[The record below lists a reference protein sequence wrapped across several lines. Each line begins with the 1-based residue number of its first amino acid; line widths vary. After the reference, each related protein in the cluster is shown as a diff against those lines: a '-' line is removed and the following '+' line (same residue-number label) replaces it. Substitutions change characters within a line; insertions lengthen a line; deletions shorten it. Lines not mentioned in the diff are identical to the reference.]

1 MVLTYRPETGLE
13 MPTQPPQLGNNDH
26 ISSFDGFENNS
37 SPPQEINRPIYPTT
51 TSANNNGNGFAQLI
65 NDGDG
70 AEFDFDFS
78 PRTHPFAR
86 TGHSRGGYS
95 HLSQGLGLGL
105 GPGPGPAGYG
115 KMGNNDPT
123 NEFMYQLPMPGDN
136 VGMRAFSE
144 GGLGT
149 NPNLDQR
156 GSQPLDLKALNE
168 RLQTLGLGGPSLDS
182 FQTIPAPRQPT
193 NLDPNPPSISQHLT
207 QNHPLDHPDQS
218 QSQFS
223 PSTPG
228 PNQQLASGF
237 QSSQFLSPD
246 HQFDQPFHAYPSVTE
261 LAPGDSIS
269 MYRPARAPSTTARST
284 RRGGTNVDPGE
295 EAGYAG
301 AGMPQ
306 DGASYWSAD
315 DITHRTPRTGAGGLD
330 DEMTVG
336 PTSVWTRNEMG
347 RDMYEHRDRLLRQES
362 NRNQQHMTELH
373 RQIREARDLAST
385 ATKLE
390 AAEKQLRELQAR
402 LIAEQVARTQ
412 IEQESGLREEE
423 MKNYQNEWASAVRAL
438 RRARDEGKK
447 SEEEKRRIQRCF
459 EEARDKLW
467 KYHETLRVREARAQG
482 KEEGR
487 AEAWQEAE
495 RWMGNSP
502 PIPGVEPVQAVPGA
516 VLHQTPMMQAQTPG
530 YLQSPTNQYFQQ
542 QAQQLQHQQPEQQ
555 PQQQAPQMASPG
567 PNMPMQSI
575 AQLMEYFANNPGA
588 FPQFNQPQPQH
599 TTPQPLAPQPQMAQ
613 QHQQPQQQP
622 QMMPASQ
629 NHNPMHMPQLSQP
642 HTMAPQSTMPHTTP
656 GTQYAQMPQ
665 AQQTP
670 GQSFA
675 PMQPQ
680 QTGQPSIVPITAQQ
694 TGHQMP
700 QQMMPQHTGMQ
711 SFKQPTP
718 PHAPS
723 MPQPMMVPVMVPV
736 AQPAPVPTTM
746 PMNTSQ
752 LPPGPPMQSHPTV
765 PPTTHPTIPTQ
776 GPTLTQAH
784 RTPRPQTE
792 QMHHTPGRQAPT
804 STRTQATRLPPAGP
818 RTGIST
824 VPHAPPPESVVQP
837 HAAESYLERVDHDPS
852 VKRMM
857 SGARSKTIHSSA
869 VPPTEGTRAPT
880 VHHTGARSNFDDG
893 GSNLDKPLP
902 NPFPPSAVL
911 GQTGGVQRSQTQ
923 RAPPSARS
931 HATDRQKMNRRMSL
945 SDGLHNS
952 HANRISQ
959 IPDGDRYPAF
969 PMGGNHNGGGGQG
982 RTHSRNT
989 SFGSVDPA
997 ATGLPLSRDVST
1009 FQSPNSEH
1017 RTTRPSNRATPVRS
1031 GRNSARS
1038 RVAGALR
1045 NDMDIEN
1052 ELPGIQEAEE
1062 EGMQSQPPPHIM
1074 PSNSKD
1080 HSHGQMPP
1088 PHMMSQMQAM
1098 QSQGQSGNGQGGGR
1112 GPPRPA
1118 PSMPNMR
1125 HMVRP
1130 VMPQP
1135 LGGGPPPQP
1144 GPNKPFSE
1152 PRGGPGGPGGQG
1164 HKSHHSLSALFH
1176 KRDLAAARSEYLPE
1190 PESTYHPPKTH
1201 DIFVP
1206 PGLAPM
1212 AVSGGAE
1219 DVSGPRHSALGLSGV
1234 GSEDGHER
1242 GPGPGPG
1249 HGPGGMQM
1257 NRMRAPT
1264 SSRSRSNHPP
1274 SAYFPASPGPPAH
1287 PAPTAASESAPAPSS
1302 PTRTLVHQFTSG
1314 GREPI
1319 NLDSPPESGTTR
1331 ETIIVTERTN
1341 AKPAHEV
1348 PLPPSRSIAPT
1359 AYSGMSPPQAES
1371 EYQYDPPVHAHQ
1383 VPLPGP
1389 KSGAPTM
1396 YTHFQSAQTHD
1407 VPPPRGGGT
1416 AYTAHTKVREPQ
1428 PHHKP
1433 LPPSKVGETAYTAQ
1447 SRSHEAHQVPLPPS
1461 KSAAPTA
1468 YTTHG
1473 QPSHHQPQAH
1483 QVPLPMPRSIAPT
1496 AYTASPP
1503 SPSEVSRSPGT
1514 GAAAGGVRAPSA
1526 PPEVR
1531 SIDFAQNVP
1540 LPRGGG
1546 TMYDQRTVVNSETD
1560 FEELRGPGPAR
1571 STKVPSTRVGA
1582 GTAVSTNG
1590 VKKAYRKPVPST
1602 IGEKVNANGNGNGNG
1617 IADGHVDPRN
1627 YPLPASRAPTARGR
1641 ASTYAASVPPIE
1653 EVTEPESGRENTI
1666 RRHAQSHAN
1675 VTSRVH

>member
-1 MVLTYRPETGLE
+1 
-13 MPTQPPQLGNNDH
+13 MPTQPQQHLREEQDDERF
-26 ISSFDGFENNS
+26 SLSDELEFGFENNNI
-37 SPPQEINRPIYPTT
+37 PHQQQHDDNRPIYPAATSNKNNENEHHHDRGDTT
-51 TSANNNGNGFAQLI
+51 
-65 NDGDG
+65 
-70 AEFDFDFS
+70 EFDFDFS

-86 TGHSRGGYS
+86 TGHSRGYS
-95 HLSQGLGLGL
+95 NPGLGLGL
-105 GPGPGPAGYG
+105 GMGSGRGPSGMGFG

-123 NEFMYQLPMPGDN
+123 NEFMYQMPMPGSEN
-136 VGMRAFSE
+136 LGMRAFSE

-149 NPNLDQR
+149 NPTWEQR

-182 FQTIPAPRQPT
+182 FQTVPPPRQPT
-193 NLDPNPPSISQHLT
+193 NPNPNSNLDPAAVNQHLNQT
-207 QNHPLDHPDQS
+207 RS
-218 QSQFS
+218 QVS
-223 PSTPG
+223 PSTPAH
-228 PNQQLASGF
+228 NQHPQLASGF
-237 QSSQFLSPD
+237 QSSQFLSPN
-246 HQFDQPFHAYPSVTE
+246 QAFNQPFHAYPSVTE

-269 MYRPARAPSTTARST
+269 MYRPARAPSTIARST

-295 EAGYAG
+295 SGGELPLTPPEEEGYGG
-301 AGMPQ
+301 ASIPQ

-315 DITHRTPRTGAGGLD
+315 DVTHRTPRTGAGGLE

-362 NRNQQHMTELH
+362 DRNQHHMTELH

-402 LIAEQVARTQ
+402 LIAEQVARNQ

-467 KYHETLRVREARAQG
+467 KYHEALRVREARAQG

-495 RWMGNSP
+495 RWMGSSP

-516 VLHQTPMMQAQTPG
+516 VLHQTPMMQSQTPG

-542 QAQQLQHQQPEQQ
+542 HAQETQQQ
-555 PQQQAPQMASPG
+555 PQQAQQQVPQMASPG
-567 PNMPMQSI
+567 QHMPMQSI

-599 TTPQPLAPQPQMAQ
+599 MTPQQLAAQPQMQAQ
-613 QHQQPQQQP
+613 QQQP
-622 QMMPASQ
+622 THAVPPPQSAAPEQMPSMGQTQMMPSQ
-629 NHNPMHMPQLSQP
+629 SN
-642 HTMAPQSTMPHTTP
+642 MPHTTP
-656 GTQYAQMPQ
+656 GAQHMPMPQ
-665 AQQTP
+665 TQHTP
-670 GQSFA
+670 GQFFA

-680 QTGQPSIVPITAQQ
+680 PTGQPSIAAMMPQQ

-700 QQMMPQHTGMQ
+700 QQMMPQHTGIPIH
-711 SFKQPTP
+711 KQPTP
-718 PHAPS
+718 PRAAS
-723 MPQPMMVPVMVPV
+723 MPQPMMVSVMVPV
-736 AQPAPVPTTM
+736 AQPAPVAVP
-746 PMNTSQ
+746 PAVPISTSQ
-752 LPPGPPMQSHPTV
+752 LPPGLPTQTQPTV
-765 PPTTHPTIPTQ
+765 PPPTHPTIPTQ
-776 GPTLTQAH
+776 GPTLTQ
-784 RTPRPQTE
+784 RTPRTQAT
-792 QMHHTPGRQAPT
+792 QVHHTPGRQAPT
-804 STRTQATRLPPAGP
+804 STKTQATRLPPAGP
-818 RTGIST
+818 RTNISAI
-824 VPHAPPPESVVQP
+824 PHAPPPESVMQP
-837 HAAESYLERVDHDPS
+837 HAAESYLERVDHNPS

-857 SGARSKTIHSSA
+857 AGARSKTIHSSA
-869 VPPTEGTRAPT
+869 VPPTEGMRAPT
-880 VHHTGARSNFDDG
+880 VPHTAARSTFDDG
-893 GSNLDKPLP
+893 GSNIDKPLP

-969 PMGGNHNGGGGQG
+969 PMGGHHTGQG

-997 ATGLPLSRDVST
+997 AIGLPASRDVST

-1017 RTTRPSNRATPVRS
+1017 RAARPSNRATPVRS
-1031 GRNSARS
+1031 GRTSARS

-1045 NDMDIEN
+1045 NDMDLES

-1062 EGMQSQPPPHIM
+1062 EGMPPHAPSHMM
-1074 PSNSKD
+1074 PSND
-1080 HSHGQMPP
+1080 QGPGQMFPP
-1088 PHMMSQMQAM
+1088 QVMRQMQSM
-1098 QSQGQSGNGQGGGR
+1098 HSQGQGSNGQGGGR

-1125 HMVRP
+1125 HVIRP

-1135 LGGGPPPQP
+1135 LGGGPPAQT
-1144 GPNKPFSE
+1144 GPYKPFSE
-1152 PRGGPGGPGGQG
+1152 PRGAPTEHGGQG
-1164 HKSHHSLSALFH
+1164 HKSHHSLSALFQR
-1176 KRDLAAARSEYLPE
+1176 RDPAAARSEHLPE

-1212 AVSGGAE
+1212 AVSGGPE

-1234 GSEDGHER
+1234 GSEDGH
-1242 GPGPGPG
+1242 GA
-1249 HGPGGMQM
+1249 GPGGMQM

-1274 SAYFPASPGPPAH
+1274 SAYFPASPEPVHPPEPQ
-1287 PAPTAASESAPAPSS
+1287 PAPSAPSKSSATAIAPAPPS
-1302 PTRTLVHQFTSG
+1302 PTRTLVHHFTSS
-1314 GREPI
+1314 GRERI
-1319 NLDSPPESGTTR
+1319 NLDSPPEPGTTR
-1331 ETIIVTERTN
+1331 QTVIITERTD
-1341 AKPAHEV
+1341 AKGSPAHEV
-1348 PLPPSRSIAPT
+1348 SMSPSRSIAPT
-1359 AYSGMSPPQAES
+1359 AYSGMSPPQGRS
-1371 EYQYDPPVHAHQ
+1371 GPGPGYHQ
-1383 VPLPGP
+1383 PQPQPHPVPLPAP

-1396 YTHFQSAQTHD
+1396 HTQSAQPHD
-1407 VPPPRGGGT
+1407 VPLPRGGGT
-1416 AYTAHTKVREPQ
+1416 TYTAITRGREQ
-1428 PHHKP
+1428 P
-1433 LPPSKVGETAYTAQ
+1433 
-1447 SRSHEAHQVPLPPS
+1447 HQVPLPPP
-1461 KSAAPTA
+1461 KSTAPTA
-1468 YTTHG
+1468 YTHA
-1473 QPSHHQPQAH
+1473 QPQAH

-1503 SPSEVSRSPGT
+1503 SDTTYSPGT
-1514 GAAAGGVRAPSA
+1514 ARAPSA

-1546 TMYDQRTVVNSETD
+1546 TMYDQRTVVTSETD
-1560 FEELRGPGPAR
+1560 IEEPRGPGPSPPSR
-1571 STKVPSTRVGA
+1571 SVKPLSTRVGA
-1582 GTAVSTNG
+1582 GSGTGPAASTVGGGGGGNG
-1590 VKKAYRKPVPST
+1590 SKKTHRKPVPST
-1602 IGEKVNANGNGNGNG
+1602 VEGNGNGNGNEL
-1617 IADGHVDPRN
+1617 IDPRK

-1666 RRHAQSHAN
+1666 RRHTQAS
-1675 VTSRVH
+1675 SRAY